1 MSDFIV
7 TVDDGLY
14 DVTLDPGLQSFNLG
28 VNYEIP
34 SKSTQY
40 SNLLL
45 DNISSLFDGTRTSF
59 PLTVNGEAYTPLN
72 EQQLIISIN
81 EVVLNPGV
89 DYQISGSTINF
100 INPPPPNAGSVFFG
114 VAMATTADL
123 TRTINFVLDNGSEDI
138 TPGSKGQLGIDVTG
152 RIESWV
158 LVSENTGS
166 IVIDIKKDRY
176 DTFPDNLTSIVGTE
190 YPRLINN
197 WKSRDEDLQ
206 TWDATITAGDIL
218 DFSVVSCSGIRK
230 CSLFLRL
237 LL

>member
-1 MSDFIV
+1 MADYIV

-14 DVTLDPGLQSFNLG
+14 DVTFDPGLERYNLG

-34 SKSTQY
+34 TKSTQY

-45 DNISSLFDGTRTSF
+45 DNISTLFNGIRTSF

-72 EQQLIISIN
+72 DQQLLISLN
-81 EVVLNPGV
+81 DVVLSPGV

-100 INPPPPNAGSVFFG
+100 ITGAPTSGNVFFG

-123 TRTINFVLDNGSEDI
+123 TRTINFVLDNGSQDI

-166 IVIDIKKDRY
+166 IVIDVRTDRY
-176 DTFPDNLTSIVGTE
+176 DTFPSNLISIVGSE
-190 YPRLINN
+190 YPRLVNQN
-197 WKSRDEDLQ
+197 KNRDESLS
-206 TWDATITAGDIL
+206 TWNDTITAGDIL
-218 DFSVVSCSGIRK
+218 DFNVISCTGIRK

-237 LL
+237 IL